1 MEKAPASP
9 GYRFGAFEVDPRAG
23 ELRKHGIRIKL
34 QDQPLRVLSM
44 LLERPGEVVTREE
57 LRQKLWP
64 ADTFVD
70 FDHGLNSAINK
81 LRDALSDSADA
92 PRFIE
97 TLPRRGY
104 RFTGV
109 VEPLGQPADAGAVAG
124 ESPQEPAAQ
133 PHAAPQARPGMRWA
147 LALAALAVVA
157 VVSYFVWHRSATPAR
172 VHADKVVLAVLP
184 FDNLSK
190 DPEQEYFSDGLTD
203 EMIAQLGSLQPDR
216 LGVIA
221 RASAMRYKHTEKA
234 LPQIGQELGASYVLE
249 GAVLRAGDRVRITA
263 ALIQT
268 ADQTQLWSKSYERD
282 LKDILSVQS
291 DVAGA
296 IAREVEVKLSPE
308 QSQALASPP
317 TVNPEAYE
325 AYLKGQYFYNRSLG
339 PAGDE
344 AAADYYEQAVKKDPN
359 FALGYAS
366 LSLTYA
372 SIAGQPRA
380 PREVMPKAKAA
391 ALRALALDN
400 NLGEGHAALGFVNL
414 YYDWDWQAAQRE
426 YSRAFELNPKY
437 ILLRLPRSFFL
448 AARGKADES
457 LREVH
462 EAQALDPLD
471 IGLRCSEGRLLYYA
485 HRYDEAISR
494 YQKALEL
501 EPGHLSNCTW
511 LGLAYLKKGMY
522 AEAIAELRKADIP
535 GARSTLP
542 IAALSAAYYL
552 SGKKAEGLQRLERLL
567 ALRRNRF
574 VSSYDIAVFY
584 AAIGDRKQTLD
595 WLDKAIEE
603 RAGLVVYLRVDPIW
617 DSVRD
622 DPRFE
627 KIIRQ
632 VGIPQ

>member
-1 MEKAPASP
+1 VERAPASP
-9 GYRFGAFEVDPRAG
+9 GYRFGAFEIDPRAG

-34 QDQPLRVLSM
+34 QDQPFQVLVM

-81 LRDALSDSADA
+81 LREALGDSADA

-109 VEPLGQPADAGAVAG
+109 VEPLGQPVVAGVVAG
-124 ESPQEPAAQ
+124 ESHQEPAA
-133 PHAAPQARPGMRWA
+133 PPYAAPQARPGMRWV
-147 LALAALAVVA
+147 LALGVLAVIA
-157 VVSYFVWHRSATPAR
+157 VVSYFVWKRSATPVR
-172 VHADKVVLAVLP
+172 VQAGKVVLAVLP

-190 DPEQEYFSDGLTD
+190 DPEQEYFSDGFTD
-203 EMIAQLGSLQPDR
+203 EMIAQLGSLQPAR

-221 RASAMRYKHTEKA
+221 RGSAMRYKHTDKA
-234 LPQIGQELGASYVLE
+234 LPQIGQELGAGYVLE

-268 ADQTQLWSKSYERD
+268 ADQTQLWSKTYERD

-296 IAREVEVKLSPE
+296 IAREIEVKLSSE

-325 AYLKGQYFYNRSLG
+325 AYLKGQYFYNRSTG
-339 PAGDE
+339 QGWTE
-344 AAADYYEQAVKKDPN
+344 AFRYYEQAVEKDPT
-359 FALGYAS
+359 FALAYAN
-366 LSLTYA
+366 LAMAYA

-380 PREVMPKAKAA
+380 PKEVMPKAKAA
-391 ALRALALDN
+391 ALRAVQLDN
-400 NLGEGHAALGFVNL
+400 NLGEAHAALGFVNL

-426 YSRAFELNPKY
+426 YGRAFELNPKY
-437 ILLRLPRSFFL
+437 VLLRLPNSFFL
-448 AARGKADES
+448 AAQGKADES

-462 EAQALDPLD
+462 EAQALDPIN

-494 YQKALEL
+494 YQRALEL
-501 EPGHLSNCTW
+501 EPAYLSNCAW

-522 AEAIAELRKADIP
+522 DAAIAELRKADIP
-535 GARSTLP
+535 DAHSTLP

-552 SGKKAEGLQRLERLL
+552 SGRKADGLQRLERLL
-567 ALRRNRF
+567 ALKRNRF

-627 KIIRQ
+627 KIVKQ